1 MTPNQ
6 LKRLFPNASQA
17 TIRANTDSHAEGQR
31 KSPQSKCSTSDVTLV
46 ENKDKKD
53 DPKRITISYRV
64 FRSRFCDPDNL
75 LLKWHTDALRYEG
88 LIKDDRYE
96 DIEIRVQQFKSKE
109 EYVEI
114 EIIYP

>member
-1 MTPNQ
+1 MTPNEI
-6 LKRLFPNASQA
+6 KRRYPHASSA
-17 TIRANTDSHAEGQR
+17 FIRANTDSHAEGQR
-31 KSPQSKCSTSDVTLV
+31 KSPQPQRSPSDVALV
-46 ENKDKKD
+46 KDEDKKD
-53 DPKRITISYRV
+53 DSKRITISYRV

-114 EIIYP
+114 KIVYP